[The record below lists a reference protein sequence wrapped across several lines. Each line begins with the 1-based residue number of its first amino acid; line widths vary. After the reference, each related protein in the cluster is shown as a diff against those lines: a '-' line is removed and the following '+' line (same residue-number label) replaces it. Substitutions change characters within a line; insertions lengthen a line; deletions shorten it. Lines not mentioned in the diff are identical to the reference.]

1 MTRTELID
9 GLCGY
14 RELCT
19 RIEMLEY
26 RIEKAER
33 QYSIAGPDAIAGA
46 QLKMRPLTGMPTG
59 MGGISSPTERTA
71 LDVMS
76 FSDEGKKL
84 EVETELRELEKLLDK
99 KRQLDIMLGCLR
111 EKERFV
117 IMAHL
122 VDGLRWKETERRFE
136 AEYGIGLTERGLKYI
151 MGNGIE
157 RMQRTMV

>member
-117 IMAHL
+117 IRYHL
-122 VDGLRWKETERRFE
+122 INSIGWRETGVQFALEYGERMTERALR
-136 AEYGIGLTERGLKYI
+136 YIMDIGLK
-151 MGNGIE
+151 
-157 RMQRTMV
+157 RMQNVLK